1 MGYLVACGAVLAWA
15 VANKGAVLP
24 ADRFTSALAFA
35 VIALV
40 LFLLARRSSLAPR
53 LSPWIRWPA
62 LLLPVYAALQCVP
75 LPLAVLRVLS
85 PARAEQ
91 IDALVPVAGRMRFA
105 PLSVMPSATLRLA
118 VTMAACLLIF
128 LLIRELAWRRPECQW
143 LLAFP
148 LIFVAALEAAIGLV
162 QYFSAWPDGIARG
175 TYVNR
180 NHFAGLLEMALPFA
194 VLYPVTVILRNRSRR
209 RSPAGPVLK
218 AAPFLALAGLIL
230 AGIIY
235 SFSRMGSVASLV
247 SLFVMGTVP
256 FGARLSPGRRWIAI
270 GSVALIVLASFA
282 LLPPY
287 RLIMRCAEITA
298 TDTLTSEGRMELW
311 GETLPLIA
319 TYPVFGCGLGGFE
332 SAFREFKISEP
343 LIRDDYAHNDYLQYL
358 AEMGTVGFLLAALLI
373 VTLFRAAAHAASRPE
388 PETCWLGLATTGA
401 MTAILLHSLADFN
414 LYIPANAMSLAWI
427 TGIASGLEFS
437 FHPLPPWSALGTPV
451 LELKPLVV
459 PSISLESDRPST

>member
-1 MGYLVACGAVLAWA
+1 MRYCPPTAS
-15 VANKGAVLP
+15 LP
-24 ADRFTSALAFA
+24 PWRFA
-35 VIALV
+35 VVALV

-75 LPLAVLRVLS
+75 LPLALLRVLS

-91 IDALVPVAGRMRFA
+91 LDALVPVAGRMRFA

-128 LLIRELAWRRPECQW
+128 LVIRELAWRRPERQW
-143 LLAFP
+143 TLAFP
-148 LIFVAALEAAIGLV
+148 LIFLAALEAAIGLT

-194 VLYPVTVILRNRSRR
+194 ILYPVAVILRNRSRR
-209 RSPAGPVLK
+209 RSPAGPVFK
-218 AAPFLALAGLIL
+218 AAPFLVLAGLIL

-235 SFSRMGSVASLV
+235 SFSRMGSVAALV
-247 SLFVMGTVP
+247 SLFVMGAVP

-270 GSVALIVLASFA
+270 GGVALLILASFA

-287 RLIMRCAEITA
+287 RLIMRFAEITA
-298 TDTLTSEGRMELW
+298 SDTLTSEGRIELW
-311 GETLPLIA
+311 AETLPLIA
-319 TYPVFGCGLGGFE
+319 AYPVFGCGLGGFE
-332 SAFREFKISEP
+332 SAFREFKVTEP
-343 LIRDDYAHNDYLQYL
+343 LLRDDYAHNDYLQYL
-358 AEMGTVGFLLAALLI
+358 AEMGTVGFLLAALLLLG
-373 VTLFRAAAHAASRPE
+373 LFRAAARAASRPE
-388 PETCWLGLATTGA
+388 PETRWLGLATTGA

-414 LYIPANAMSLAWI
+414 LYIPANAMALAWI

-437 FHPLPPWSALGTPV
+437 FNPLPAWSTGTPLTV
-451 LELKPLVV
+451 EVQPL
-459 PSISLESDRPST
+459 ISLESDRPSM

>member
-1 MGYLVACGAVLAWA
+1 MGYLIACGAALAWA
-15 VANKGAVLP
+15 VANIGAVLP

-35 VIALV
+35 VIALI

-62 LLLPVYAALQCVP
+62 LLLPVYPVLQLLP
-75 LPLAVLRVLS
+75 LPLGVLRLLS

-91 IDALVPVAGRMRFA
+91 IEALAPVAGVMRRA

-128 LLIRELAWRRPECQW
+128 LVIRELAWRHPERQW
-143 LLAFP
+143 TLAFP
-148 LIFVAALEAAIGLV
+148 LIFMAGIEAAIGLA

-180 NHFAGLLEMALPFA
+180 NHFAGFLEMALPFA
-194 VLYPVTVILRNRSRR
+194 VLYPVAVIRRTRSRR

-218 AAPFLALAGLIL
+218 AAPFLLLAGLIL

-247 SLFVMGTVP
+247 SLFVIGAVP

-270 GSVALIVLASFA
+270 GGGALIVLASFA
-282 LLPPY
+282 LLPPR
-287 RLIMRCAEITA
+287 RLILRFAEITA
-298 TDTLTSEGRMELW
+298 TDTLSSEGRVELW

-332 SAFREFKISEP
+332 SAFREFRVSEP
-343 LIRDDYAHNDYLQYL
+343 LLRADYAHNDYLQYL
-358 AEMGTVGFLLAALLI
+358 AEMGAAGFLLAALLM
-373 VTLFRAAAHAASRPE
+373 VTLFRQAARAAGRPE
-388 PETCWLGLATTGA
+388 PEARWLGLATTGA

-414 LYIPANAMSLAWI
+414 LYIPANVMCLAWI

-437 FHPLPPWSALGTPV
+437 FSPSPARFAPGAAMIVDVEPLIP
-451 LELKPLVV
+451 LEKKG
-459 PSISLESDRPST
+459 PSV